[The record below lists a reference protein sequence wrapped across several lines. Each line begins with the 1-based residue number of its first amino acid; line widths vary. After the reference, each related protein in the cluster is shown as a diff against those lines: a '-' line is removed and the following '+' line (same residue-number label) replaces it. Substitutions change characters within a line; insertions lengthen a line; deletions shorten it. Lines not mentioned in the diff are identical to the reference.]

1 MEPCGM
7 AEALAARAGG
17 RRSDR
22 RAQIA
27 RAALAVMAREGVAQ
41 VTARRVVAEAG
52 LSLGHL
58 TYNFAGMD
66 DVLSEA
72 YRLLS
77 ADLAMASEAALAA
90 AEGPAARVAAFLRAG
105 FAPPFLTP
113 DHLRLRLDLWSAARW
128 HPGIAAT
135 ERDLYER
142 YRAQMIGLLAPF
154 GADPDRVAAVVDL
167 VMAAL
172 DGLWLD
178 HARRADAVALAR
190 GLAECEAL
198 LFSLAPEGTAGPGA
212 ERDPSPR

>member
-1 MEPCGM
+1 M
-7 AEALAARAGG
+7 AEAEAAKTGG
-17 RRSDR
+17 RRAER
-22 RAQIA
+22 RVQIA
-27 RAALAVMAREGVAQ
+27 RAALAVMAREGVARL
-41 VTARRVVAEAG
+41 TARRVVAEAG

-58 TYNFAGMD
+58 TYNFDGMD
-66 DVLSEA
+66 EVLSEA

-77 ADLAMASEAALAA
+77 ADLAAAGEAALQGAD
-90 AEGPAARVAAFLRAG
+90 GPKARVSAFLRTG
-105 FAPPFLTP
+105 FAAPFLTP

-142 YRAQMIGLLAPF
+142 YRARLEGLLAPF
-154 GADPDRVAAVVDL
+154 GADPARVTAVVDV

-178 HARRADAVALAR
+178 HARRADQAALAR

-198 LFSLAPEGTAGPGA
+198 LFSLGPEGSGGQAAG
-212 ERDPSPR
+212 RDPSPR